1 MKDIYNLKRFINAQ
15 ETTYYTAL
23 KEIKNGKKK
32 GHWMWFV
39 FPQIDGLGLSAT
51 SKKYS
56 IKNRKEA
63 NHYLNHEIL
72 GKRLIEITSIL
83 INLED
88 TSVKY
93 IFGYP
98 DYLKLK
104 SSMTLFK
111 IISTNNNIFSD
122 TLNKYFNGEVC
133 EYTKNKLS

>member
-39 FPQIDGLGLSAT
+39 FPQIDGLGLSAN
-51 SKKYS
+51 SREYS
-56 IKNRKEA
+56 IKNKEEA

>member
-15 ETTYYTAL
+15 EITYYTAL

-39 FPQIDGLGLSAT
+39 FPQIDGLGLSAN
-51 SKKYS
+51 SREYS
-56 IKNRKEA
+56 IKNKEEA

-93 IFGYP
+93 IFGNP